1 MKTRNILTAACL
13 TLASLCAQ
21 AQQAG
26 TASQRATV
34 ESRGDSIIIK
44 KGSGDLRIKLYEQQT
59 DDDSL
64 ATEVEIYEGVYLERA
79 NEDESTFLD
88 ALPFIPKKKKHNTYK
103 PHTGGL
109 FYIGFSRLSNGFM
122 DFAASD
128 GAHLDISESWEFG
141 FNLFNAYHKFKRNP
155 HWGINIGLG
164 WGYRSYKI
172 DGNYALLKADGV
184 SYFQTG
190 QTASDGEADALLTY
204 SGSRLRH
211 FFFRVPVLAEW
222 QHRLKK
228 GGYFF
233 ANCGP
238 ELEIRH
244 GVKSFSR
251 IDGGKKQT
259 VGKGMYVRPIGVNLF
274 AQVGVGCIG
283 LWMRYSMN
291 SLFQSDKGPD
301 LTPYSFGV
309 SLDL

>member
-1 MKTRNILTAACL
+1 MKTRIILTAACL
-13 TLASLCAQ
+13 TLATLCAQ

-26 TASQRATV
+26 NVDKRATV

-44 KGSGDLRIKLYEQQT
+44 KGSGDLRIRLYEQQT
-59 DDDSL
+59 DEDSIGK
-64 ATEVEIYEGVYLERA
+64 EVEIYEGVYLERA
-79 NEDESTFLD
+79 DEDESTFLD
-88 ALPFIPKKKKHNTYK
+88 ALPFIPQKKKNNTYK

-109 FYIGFSRLSNGFM
+109 FYVGFSRLSNDFM
-122 DFAASD
+122 NFTASD

-172 DGNYALLKADGV
+172 DGNFALLKADGA
-184 SYFQTG
+184 SYFQRG
-190 QTASDGEADALLTY
+190 QTASDSETDATTY

-222 QHRLKK
+222 QYRLKK

-233 ANCGP
+233 VNCGP
-238 ELEIRH
+238 EFEIRH
-244 GVKSFSR
+244 GVKSFSH
-251 IDGGKKQT
+251 IDGGKKET
-259 VGKGMYVRPIGVNLF
+259 VGKGMYVRPVGVNLL
-274 AQVGVGCIG
+274 AQAGLGCIG
-283 LWMRYSMN
+283 LWMRYSVN

-301 LTPYSFGV
+301 LTPCSFGV
-309 SLDL
+309 SLYL

>member
-13 TLASLCAQ
+13 TLATLCAQ

-26 TASQRATV
+26 NVDKRATV

-44 KGSGDLRIKLYEQQT
+44 KGSGDLRIRLYEQQT
-59 DDDSL
+59 DEDSIGK
-64 ATEVEIYEGVYLERA
+64 EVEIYEGVYLERA
-79 NEDESTFLD
+79 DEDESTFLD
-88 ALPFIPKKKKHNTYK
+88 ALPFIPQKKKNNTYK

-109 FYIGFSRLSNGFM
+109 FYVGFSRLSDDFM
-122 DFAASD
+122 NFTACD

-172 DGNYALLKADGV
+172 DGNFALLKADGA
-184 SYFQTG
+184 SYFQRG
-190 QTASDGEADALLTY
+190 QTASDSETDATTY

-211 FFFRVPVLAEW
+211 FFFRVPVVAEW
-222 QHRLKK
+222 QYRLKK

-233 ANCGP
+233 VNCGP
-238 ELEIRH
+238 EFEIRH
-244 GVKSFSR
+244 GVKSFSH
-251 IDGGKKQT
+251 IDGGKKET
-259 VGKGMYVRPIGVNLF
+259 VGKGMYVRPVGVNLL
-274 AQVGVGCIG
+274 AQAGLGCIG
-283 LWMRYSMN
+283 LWMRYSVN

-301 LTPYSFGV
+301 LTPCSFGV
-309 SLDL
+309 SLYL

>member
-1 MKTRNILTAACL
+1 MKTRIILTAACL
-13 TLASLCAQ
+13 TLATLCAQ

-26 TASQRATV
+26 NVDKRATV

-44 KGSGDLRIKLYEQQT
+44 KGSGDLRIRLYEQQT
-59 DDDSL
+59 DEDSIGK
-64 ATEVEIYEGVYLERA
+64 EVEIYEGVYLERA
-79 NEDESTFLD
+79 DEDESTFLD
-88 ALPFIPKKKKHNTYK
+88 ALPFIPQKKKNNTYK

-109 FYIGFSRLSNGFM
+109 FYIGFSRLSNDFM
-122 DFAASD
+122 NFTASD

-172 DGNYALLKADGV
+172 DGNFALLKADGA
-184 SYFQTG
+184 SYFQRG
-190 QTASDGEADALLTY
+190 QTASDSETDATTY

-222 QHRLKK
+222 QYRLKK

-233 ANCGP
+233 VNCGP
-238 ELEIRH
+238 EFEIRH
-244 GVKSFSR
+244 GVKSFSH
-251 IDGGKKQT
+251 IDGGKKET
-259 VGKGMYVRPIGVNLF
+259 VGKGMYVRPVGVNLL
-274 AQVGVGCIG
+274 AQAGLGCIG
-283 LWMRYSMN
+283 LWMRYSVN

-301 LTPYSFGV
+301 LTPCSFGV
-309 SLDL
+309 SLYL